1 MQKKN
6 NFLLIVQVV
15 QELEEALCSLSLT
28 LSFFFFNVKL
38 LWKSGSCR
46 TCFYQASLSYLGGKS
61 RHFIGFLDHDV
72 TDLISW

>member
-28 LSFFFFNVKL
+28 LSFFFFLMWNFC
-38 LWKSGSCR
+38 GSLGHAGP
-46 TCFYQASLSYLGGKS
+46 ASIKQVYP
-61 RHFIGFLDHDV
+61 I
-72 TDLISW
+72 